1 MELIIYN
8 PKDDGFVKEISWN
21 YDEIKKEVAEKVQHY
36 NSLIY
41 TEDQVKEA
49 KADRATLRKFVDALE
64 AKRKEI
70 KKQCLAPYETFEKQM
85 KEIVAIVNEPIAL
98 IDNQVKGYEDKQKA
112 EKLEKIKAYYID
124 VLDKPEWLDFGQIY
138 NDKWLNTSYS
148 FTKVQADLIKVVADI
163 AANEETLKSLPE
175 FSFEALEVYKQTL
188 NMNTAIAEGKRLLEL
203 QQRKAE
209 MKAAQEQAAK
219 VEETVKQE
227 PMKTTEEILNT
238 EVKKQWVAFQAYL
251 SPTDAQLLKAFFVS
265 RNIEFKPI
273 QA

>member
-70 KKQCLAPYETFEKQM
+70 KKQCLAPYEAFEKQM
-85 KEIVAIVNEPIAL
+85 KEIIAIVNEPIAL

-112 EKLEKIKAYYID
+112 EKLEKIKAYYND

-148 FTKVQADLIKVVADI
+148 FTKVQADLIKIVADI

-175 FSFEALEVYKQTL
+175 FSFEALEVYKRTL

-209 MKAAQEQAAK
+209 MKAAQEQAVK
-219 VEETVKQE
+219 VEETVRQE
-227 PMKTTEEILNT
+227 PIKTTEEILNT
-238 EVKKQWVAFQAYL
+238 EVEKYWVTFQALL
-251 SPTDAQLLKAFFVS
+251 SLTDAQLLKAFFVS
-265 RNIEFKPI
+265 RNIEFKQI